1 MRRQLRRLAHGIA
14 TVLVVV
20 AAVTIGVIAMI
31 WLQSLVFG

>member
-1 MRRQLRRLAHGIA
+1 MRGRLRKLVHGIA

-20 AAVTIGVIAMI
+20 AAVIIGAIVMI